1 MFQFSMDVKIQLFE
15 IGAYR
20 SDFWL
25 WGWTKIEVYK
35 EKVNK
40 RTNYTLFKTQLMHSN
55 LKYTLKTQSPL

>member
-1 MFQFSMDVKIQLFE
+1 MDVKIQLFE

>member
-55 LKYTLKTQSPL
+55 LKYTLKTQLLL